1 MKDKKYDDAAKS
13 LRRSVELAPKHR
25 PSYDALIEIFAE
37 TKQNY
42 ESRMLLNDMVKIFGP
57 KKEFAHKLCKLY
69 AVDSYLKEA
78 QDACKMAIRLDPKF
92 PDSHVYLAQTYADME
107 NTQTAERILK
117 TAARQFTKSEFVQYA
132 AGEYYL
138 NTKNYS
144 AAVRYLEQAVKVN
157 PETLRAQLTLAMA
170 LFESRE
176 HQRAMTHFD
185 KACRMDKTNESLLAF
200 KSAASRLRKL
210 NLNSLADEYDRKTA
224 TCQK

>member
-1 MKDKKYDDAAKS
+1 
-13 LRRSVELAPKHR
+13 
-25 PSYDALIEIFAE
+25 
-37 TKQNY
+37 
-42 ESRMLLNDMVKIFGP
+42 
-57 KKEFAHKLCKLY
+57 
-69 AVDSYLKEA
+69 
-78 QDACKMAIRLDPKF
+78 
-92 PDSHVYLAQTYADME
+92 ME
-107 NTQTAERILK
+107 NTPAAERILK
-117 TAARQFTKSEFVQYA
+117 TAGRQFKKSEFVQYA

-157 PETLRAQLTLAMA
+157 SETLRAQLTLAMA

-176 HQRAMTHFD
+176 HQKALLHYD
-185 KACRMDKTNESLLAF
+185 KACRMDKTNESLLSF